1 MPLKN
6 QVCLGFGRT
15 VRQLRH
21 ALGISQEALA
31 DRANIHR
38 TYIGGIE
45 RGERNPTLT
54 TIVRLAEALRVP
66 PARLLGTAGPE
77 ELGGADEGR

>member
-1 MPLKN
+1 LP
-6 QVCLGFGRT
+6 
-15 VRQLRH
+15 
-21 ALGISQEALA
+21 GISQETLA

-54 TIVRLAEALRVP
+54 MIYRLAEALQVP
-66 PARLLGTAGPE
+66 PHCLLEPE
-77 ELGGADEGR
+77 HPESSKGINEGQ